1 MPQTPEHPS
10 VLSRLIRAGWRSPSA
25 LSVWRGLGL
34 GLAFGLVGAL
44 MLETWGQINVP
55 GLSLGHRL
63 LLVIE
68 GLVSDTTGPISSS
81 WWFVGFVL
89 AAGVALGR
97 GFTDFW
103 ASIKLAIFLFC
114 ALAAACIAGT
124 LIPQSDLAQA
134 YAKTYNLAYGD
145 SLWTRLVVW
154 HDIFHARWFVGLLLA
169 LSLNLSVC
177 TLRRWGKTY
186 HILRRPLAERG
197 RKVPFKQTPLAT
209 VEIDAPAA
217 EAGPRA
223 ERLFGRYF
231 GKIRDRD
238 TDQGL
243 ALYGERGRFSRLG
256 MYVIHL
262 SVLVIYL
269 GVLIGLWFGYSGD
282 LQVWE
287 GDSNRVFK
295 TADGRSRTLPFTIFC
310 NRFQLLCNP
319 VQKDHVDQYR
329 SEVTVIEP
337 ATAGVV
343 DPDWPL
349 YLMNVIDGW
358 RYRPEVI
365 EVNLRLIHR
374 GLAFSQ
380 SSWGA
385 VARGVIL
392 AVTDPW
398 GRRRTYRIAFRSM
411 GSAMG
416 QGMPHE
422 PVNLS
427 GLGARLV
434 VSRVAGPEQCRPV
447 AIVNLIQFLPGRRAH
462 RRLTFMLRTGQSRT
476 FTVGGGCH
484 LAPGPPWQRAAGFF
498 ACFRTLGQW
507 RITLTQVDV
516 RYYTVLTVA
525 HHPGLWLIWLGASLM
540 VVGFIW
546 SFYFSHRKVWLVI
559 LPAGTGS
566 RLEIFGAANK
576 NQYGLKLWAGRLA
589 DKLRRRLNDKGAPR

>member
-1 MPQTPEHPS
+1 MTRTRNNTS
-10 VLSRLIRAGWRSPSA
+10 IAGRLIWAVWQSPTA

-44 MLETWGQINVP
+44 MLETWGQIQVP
-55 GLSLGHRL
+55 GLGLGHRL

-97 GFTDFW
+97 GFTGFW

-114 ALAAACIAGT
+114 ALALACIAGT
-124 LIPQSDLAQA
+124 LVPQSDLAQA
-134 YAKTYNLAYGD
+134 YAKTYNLAYGGP
-145 SLWTRLVVW
+145 SLVSRLFVW

-169 LSLNLSVC
+169 LSLNLTVC
-177 TLRRWGKTY
+177 TLSRWSKTW
-186 HILRRPLAERG
+186 HVLRRPLAERG
-197 RKVPFKQTPLAT
+197 HKVPLKETPLA
-209 VEIDAPAA
+209 ELELDAPADDV
-217 EAGPRA
+217 GPRA
-223 ERLFGRYF
+223 EALFRRYF
-231 GKIRDRD
+231 KKAGERD

-262 SVLVIYL
+262 SVLVIYV
-269 GVLIGLWFGYSGD
+269 GVLIGLWFGFSGD
-282 LQVWE
+282 MQVWE

-295 TADGRSRTLPFTIFC
+295 TADGRSRVLPFTIYC
-310 NRFQLLCNP
+310 NRFRLRCNP
-319 VQKDHVDQYR
+319 VQKDHVDQFR

-337 ATAGVV
+337 LTRRTGDAN
-343 DPDWPL
+343 WPPQL
-349 YLMNVIDGW
+349 LNVIDGW
-358 RYRPEVI
+358 RYRPEAI
-365 EVNLRLIHR
+365 EVNSRLIHR

-385 VARGVIL
+385 VAR
-392 AVTDPW
+392 AVTLELTDPW
-398 GRRRTYRIAFRSM
+398 GRARTYRIAFGSM
-411 GSAMG
+411 GQAMG
-416 QGMPHE
+416 QGMPHA
-422 PVNLS
+422 PVALPA
-427 GLGARLV
+427 LGARLV
-434 VSRVAGPEQCRPV
+434 VSRVVRPEQCRPA
-447 AIVNLIQFLPGRRAH
+447 AIVNLIQFQPGRQAH
-462 RRLTFMLRTGQSRT
+462 RRLTFMLRTGQGRT

-484 LAPGPPWQRAAGFF
+484 LSPGPPWLRASGFF
-498 ACFRTLGQW
+498 ACFRTLGKW
-507 RITLTQVDV
+507 TLTLTGVDV

-566 RLEIFGAANK
+566 RLQIFGAANK

-589 DKLRRRLNDKGAPR
+589 ERLGWRLAGKGAP